1 MIKNFGLDTDKNGKE
16 ESVSLI
22 ASATRFRYKSLFLI
36 SALCFPRPF
45 RPAWLSETLFLSS
58 CEKKRDTTKNK
69 KKTKFNLKKMLMRF
83 CFARSSSAGCT
94 SSSSSSL
101 RSGLRRRLMRSS
113 TSSTFSRGG
122 GGRHLITMMNWRM
135 DDGGDVNNNEM
146 GDSQQKQQRQQQQ
159 KRTSSG
165 GAASTSRRRDYY
177 DDSDDENNSYDNRR
191 GRGGGRGG
199 RKNFNNN
206 NNGGGRGG
214 GERGRGRAQTQTST
228 RNSNNNSYYGNDEY
242 ENSSPYYYNNR
253 DRQGGGGGNYNDN
266 KPAYLQRKE
275 ERKATREQPT
285 LREMALG
292 EVIFGQNPV
301 KEALLQNKRDEF
313 YRLWI
318 QEGDGG
324 SYSSDE
330 KMIARAKELGCTIS
344 YATKHDLNMLT
355 ESRPH
360 QGVALD
366 CTPLEMENIES
377 LLEEN
382 GSGKNA
388 AETERNREHSLWL
401 ALDEIIDPQ
410 NFGAILRTAHFLN
423 IDGVV
428 VCAKNSAP
436 LSPVVSKASSGAME
450 TIKVYQTNAMH
461 KFLAKCVDDGF
472 NVIGLANQSGAENV
486 SNLSLN
492 QPTVLVVGNEGSGL
506 RTNVRRACSRIAK
519 IEGGG
524 DDENNATTNT
534 NNKTTSVESL
544 NVSVA
549 TAIALFQLTS
559 SSSSSSSSS
568 SE

>member
-1 MIKNFGLDTDKNGKE
+1 MDDDVGGDDSPSRRQQHQRT
-16 ESVSLI
+16 
-22 ASATRFRYKSLFLI
+22 
-36 SALCFPRPF
+36 
-45 RPAWLSETLFLSS
+45 SS
-58 CEKKRDTTKNK
+58 GGN
-69 KKTKFNLKKMLMRF
+69 
-83 CFARSSSAGCT
+83 A
-94 SSSSSSL
+94 SSSSSS
-101 RSGLRRRLMRSS
+101 SS
-113 TSSTFSRGG
+113 FSRGLNG
-122 GGRHLITMMNWRM
+122 GENRR
-135 DDGGDVNNNEM
+135 DDD
-146 GDSQQKQQRQQQQ
+146 DDDYDDYR
-159 KRTSSG
+159 
-165 GAASTSRRRDYY
+165 SRRRGQG
-177 DDSDDENNSYDNRR
+177 RR
-191 GRGGGRGG
+191 GGRGRKNSSNYSGGGRGG
-199 RKNFNNN
+199 R
-206 NNGGGRGG
+206 G
-214 GERGRGRAQTQTST
+214 GERGRAPQTSS
-228 RNSNNNSYYGNDEY
+228 RNNYYDNNNNNNNNNYYYDVNDEY
-242 ENSSPYYYNNR
+242 DNYNSR
-253 DRQGGGGGNYNDN
+253 DRRGGGGGDSRGYHYNN
-266 KPAYLQRKE
+266 KPVYLQRKE

-301 KEALLQNKRDEF
+301 KEAMLQNKRDEF

-366 CTPLEMENIES
+366 CTPLEMDSIES

-382 GSGKNA
+382 GSGDD
-388 AETERNREHSLWL
+388 AETRRDRQHPLWL

-450 TIKVYQTNAMH
+450 AIKVYQTNAMH

-472 NVIGLANQSGAENV
+472 NVVGLANQSGAENV
-486 SNLSLN
+486 SDLSLN

-519 IEGGG
+519 IEGGSDKNG
-524 DDENNATTNT
+524 AGA
-534 NNKTTSVESL
+534 NKTTSVESL

-549 TAIALFQLTS
+549 TAIALFQLTKTNAVKT
-559 SSSSSSSSS
+559 
-568 SE
+568 

>member
-1 MIKNFGLDTDKNGKE
+1 MLRLASSSLRGLTK
-16 ESVSLI
+16 
-22 ASATRFRYKSLFLI
+22 T
-36 SALCFPRPF
+36 
-45 RPAWLSETLFLSS
+45 TTTTT
-58 CEKKRDTTKNK
+58 TTK
-69 KKTKFNLKKMLMRF
+69 TRQMLF
-83 CFARSSSAGCT
+83 SNARGTTAKRPVSTSSRRVRMSWRMDDDVGGDDSPSRRQHHQRTSSGGNA
-94 SSSSSSL
+94 SSSSSS
-101 RSGLRRRLMRSS
+101 
-113 TSSTFSRGG
+113 FSRGLNG
-122 GGRHLITMMNWRM
+122 GENRR
-135 DDGGDVNNNEM
+135 DDD
-146 GDSQQKQQRQQQQ
+146 DYDDYR
-159 KRTSSG
+159 
-165 GAASTSRRRDYY
+165 SRRRGQG
-177 DDSDDENNSYDNRR
+177 RR
-191 GRGGGRGG
+191 GGRGRKNSSNYSGGGRGG
-199 RKNFNNN
+199 R
-206 NNGGGRGG
+206 G
-214 GERGRGRAQTQTST
+214 GERGRAPQTSS
-228 RNSNNNSYYGNDEY
+228 RNNYYDNNNNNSNNNNNNNYYYDENDEY
-242 ENSSPYYYNNR
+242 DNYNSR
-253 DRQGGGGGNYNDN
+253 DRRGGGGGGDSRGYHYNN
-266 KPAYLQRKE
+266 KPVYLQRKE

-301 KEALLQNKRDEF
+301 KEAMLQNKRDEF

-366 CTPLEMENIES
+366 CTPLEMDSIES

-382 GSGKNA
+382 GSGDD
-388 AETERNREHSLWL
+388 AETRRDRQHPLWL

-423 IDGVV
+423 INGVV

-450 TIKVYQTNAMH
+450 SIKVYQTNAMH

-472 NVIGLANQSGAENV
+472 NVVGLANQSGAENV
-486 SNLSLN
+486 SDLSLN

-519 IEGGG
+519 IEGGSDKNG
-524 DDENNATTNT
+524 AGA
-534 NNKTTSVESL
+534 NKTTSVESL

-549 TAIALFQLTS
+549 TAIALFQLTNTNAVKT
-559 SSSSSSSSS
+559 
-568 SE
+568 

>member
-1 MIKNFGLDTDKNGKE
+1 MDDDVGGDDSPSRRQHHQRT
-16 ESVSLI
+16 
-22 ASATRFRYKSLFLI
+22 
-36 SALCFPRPF
+36 
-45 RPAWLSETLFLSS
+45 SS
-58 CEKKRDTTKNK
+58 GGN
-69 KKTKFNLKKMLMRF
+69 
-83 CFARSSSAGCT
+83 A
-94 SSSSSSL
+94 SSSSSS
-101 RSGLRRRLMRSS
+101 
-113 TSSTFSRGG
+113 FSRGLNG
-122 GGRHLITMMNWRM
+122 GENRR
-135 DDGGDVNNNEM
+135 DDD
-146 GDSQQKQQRQQQQ
+146 DYDDYR
-159 KRTSSG
+159 
-165 GAASTSRRRDYY
+165 SRRRGQG
-177 DDSDDENNSYDNRR
+177 RR
-191 GRGGGRGG
+191 GGRGRKNSSNYSGGGRGG
-199 RKNFNNN
+199 R
-206 NNGGGRGG
+206 G
-214 GERGRGRAQTQTST
+214 GERGRAPQTSS
-228 RNSNNNSYYGNDEY
+228 RNNYYDNNNNNNNNNYYYDENDEY
-242 ENSSPYYYNNR
+242 DNYNSR
-253 DRQGGGGGNYNDN
+253 DRRGGGGGDSRGYHYNN
-266 KPAYLQRKE
+266 KPVYLQRKE

-301 KEALLQNKRDEF
+301 KEAMLQNKRDEF

-366 CTPLEMENIES
+366 CTPLEMDSIES

-382 GSGKNA
+382 GSGDD
-388 AETERNREHSLWL
+388 AETRRDRQHPLWL

-423 IDGVV
+423 INGVV

-450 TIKVYQTNAMH
+450 SIKVYQTNAMH

-472 NVIGLANQSGAENV
+472 NVVGLANQSGAENV
-486 SNLSLN
+486 SDLSLN

-519 IEGGG
+519 IEGGSDKNG
-524 DDENNATTNT
+524 AGA
-534 NNKTTSVESL
+534 NKTTSVESL

-549 TAIALFQLTS
+549 TAIALFQLTNTNAVKT
-559 SSSSSSSSS
+559 
-568 SE
+568 

>member
-1 MIKNFGLDTDKNGKE
+1 MRREIR
-16 ESVSLI
+16 SL
-22 ASATRFRYKSLFLI
+22 SL
-36 SALCFPRPF
+36 S
-45 RPAWLSETLFLSS
+45 LSS
-58 CEKKRDTTKNK
+58 SLSLVSARFGRDDESPGESGDQKKEKKKFTHKSQIMLRLVASSSLSACGLRTTTK
-69 KKTKFNLKKMLMRF
+69 T
-83 CFARSSSAGCT
+83 SSSTTSLTMFCLRASDNNSTTTTTGIVRNKRLMSSVRANWRMDDVVEDDST
-94 SSSSSSL
+94 QHQRQRRTSSGRTASSSSSS
-101 RSGLRRRLMRSS
+101 SAS
-113 TSSTFSRGG
+113 FSRGLNGNRREYRGGGDDDDDDDDDYRDDSRRGGQGRGRRNNNSG
-122 GGRHLITMMNWRM
+122 GGRR
-135 DDGGDVNNNEM
+135 E
-146 GDSQQKQQRQQQQ
+146 
-159 KRTSSG
+159 
-165 GAASTSRRRDYY
+165 
-177 DDSDDENNSYDNRR
+177 R
-191 GRGGGRGG
+191 GRGGGGG
-199 RKNFNNN
+199 G
-206 NNGGGRGG
+206 GGGR
-214 GERGRGRAQTQTST
+214 AQ
-228 RNSNNNSYYGNDEY
+228 RNTYYENNYNNNNNNSYYGNDEY
-242 ENSSPYYYNNR
+242 ENNSYGNSSRN
-253 DRQGGGGGNYNDN
+253 RQGGGGGGGGYYNDNN

-344 YATKHDLNMLT
+344 YASKHDLNMLT

-366 CTPLEMENIES
+366 CTPLEMDSIES

-382 GSGKNA
+382 SGGKNA
-388 AETERNREHSLWL
+388 AEIQRNRQHPLWL

-450 TIKVYQTNAMH
+450 TIKVFQTNAMH

-472 NVIGLANQSGAENV
+472 NVIGLANQSGAESV
-486 SNLSLN
+486 SDLSLN

-519 IEGGG
+519 IEGG
-524 DDENNATTNT
+524 DENNNSG
-534 NNKTTSVESL
+534 KTTSVESL

-559 SSSSSSSSS
+559 KNN
-568 SE
+568 E

>member
-1 MIKNFGLDTDKNGKE
+1 MRHVFDTR
-16 ESVSLI
+16 SLI
-22 ASATRFRYKSLFLI
+22 FLVVLFSVCSRRLSSSSLVGCVKSL
-36 SALCFPRPF
+36 S
-45 RPAWLSETLFLSS
+45 LSS
-58 CEKKRDTTKNK
+58 LRETRQKNNKKTTK
-69 KKTKFNLKKMLMRF
+69 LKKMLMRF
-83 CFARSSSAGCT
+83 CFASSSAGWCT

-101 RSGLRRRLMRSS
+101 CFKSVMMRGGLRSRFMRSS
-113 TSSTFSRGG
+113 TSSTFSSRGG
-122 GGRHLITMMNWRM
+122 GRDKSILITRMMNWRM
-135 DDGGDVNNNEM
+135 DDGGDVNNER
-146 GDSQQKQQRQQQQ
+146 GDSEQKQRRQQQQ

-165 GAASTSRRRDYY
+165 GAASTSSSRRRDYY

-206 NNGGGRGG
+206 NGGGRGEG
-214 GERGRGRAQTQTST
+214 GRGRGRVQTQTST
-228 RNSNNNSYYGNDEY
+228 RNNNNSYYGNDEY

-285 LREMALG
+285 LRELALG

-382 GSGKNA
+382 RGGKSA

-549 TAIALFQLTS
+549 TAIALFQLCTS
-559 SSSSSSSSS
+559 TTK
-568 SE
+568 

>member
-1 MIKNFGLDTDKNGKE
+1 VRHVFDTR
-16 ESVSLI
+16 SLI
-22 ASATRFRYKSLFLI
+22 FLVVLFSVCSRRLSSSSLVGCVKSL
-36 SALCFPRPF
+36 S
-45 RPAWLSETLFLSS
+45 LSS
-58 CEKKRDTTKNK
+58 LRETRQKNNKKTTK
-69 KKTKFNLKKMLMRF
+69 LKKMLMRF
-83 CFARSSSAGCT
+83 CFASSSAGWCT

-101 RSGLRRRLMRSS
+101 CFKSVMMRGGLRSRFMRSS
-113 TSSTFSRGG
+113 TSSTFSSRGG
-122 GGRHLITMMNWRM
+122 GRDKSILITRMMNWRM
-135 DDGGDVNNNEM
+135 DDGGDVNNERR
-146 GDSQQKQQRQQQQ
+146 DSEQKQRRQQQQ

-165 GAASTSRRRDYY
+165 GAASTSSSRR
-177 DDSDDENNSYDNRR
+177 SDKFVQTEDQDNTNDNRR

-206 NNGGGRGG
+206 NGGGRGEG
-214 GERGRGRAQTQTST
+214 GRGRGRGRVQTQTST
-228 RNSNNNSYYGNDEY
+228 RNNNNSYYGNDEY

-285 LREMALG
+285 LRELALG

-382 GSGKNA
+382 RGGKSA

-549 TAIALFQLTS
+549 TAIALFQLCTS
-559 SSSSSSSSS
+559 TTK
-568 SE
+568 

>member
-1 MIKNFGLDTDKNGKE
+1 MLRLASSSLRGLTK
-16 ESVSLI
+16 
-22 ASATRFRYKSLFLI
+22 T
-36 SALCFPRPF
+36 
-45 RPAWLSETLFLSS
+45 TTTT
-58 CEKKRDTTKNK
+58 TTK
-69 KKTKFNLKKMLMRF
+69 TRQMLF
-83 CFARSSSAGCT
+83 SNARGTTAKRPVSTSSRRVRMSWRMDDDVGGDDSPSRRQQHQRTSSGGNA
-94 SSSSSSL
+94 SSSSSS
-101 RSGLRRRLMRSS
+101 SS
-113 TSSTFSRGG
+113 FSRGLNG
-122 GGRHLITMMNWRM
+122 GENRR
-135 DDGGDVNNNEM
+135 DDD
-146 GDSQQKQQRQQQQ
+146 DYDDYR
-159 KRTSSG
+159 
-165 GAASTSRRRDYY
+165 SRRRGQG
-177 DDSDDENNSYDNRR
+177 RR
-191 GRGGGRGG
+191 GGRG
-199 RKNFNNN
+199 RKNSSNYS
-206 NNGGGRGG
+206 GGGRGG
-214 GERGRGRAQTQTST
+214 GGGGDSRG
-228 RNSNNNSYYGNDEY
+228 YH
-242 ENSSPYYYNNR
+242 YNN
-253 DRQGGGGGNYNDN
+253 
-266 KPAYLQRKE
+266 KPVYLQRKE

-301 KEALLQNKRDEF
+301 KEAMLQNKRDEF

-366 CTPLEMENIES
+366 CTPLEMDSIES

-382 GSGKNA
+382 GSGDD
-388 AETERNREHSLWL
+388 AETRRDRQHPLWL

-423 IDGVV
+423 INGVV

-450 TIKVYQTNAMH
+450 AIKVYQTNAMH

-472 NVIGLANQSGAENV
+472 NVVGLANQSGAENV
-486 SNLSLN
+486 SDLSLN

-519 IEGGG
+519 IEGGSDKNG
-524 DDENNATTNT
+524 AGA
-534 NNKTTSVESL
+534 NKTTSVESL

-549 TAIALFQLTS
+549 TAIALFQLTNTNAVKT
-559 SSSSSSSSS
+559 
-568 SE
+568 

>member
-1 MIKNFGLDTDKNGKE
+1 MMLRLASSSLRGLTK
-16 ESVSLI
+16 
-22 ASATRFRYKSLFLI
+22 T
-36 SALCFPRPF
+36 
-45 RPAWLSETLFLSS
+45 TTTTTT
-58 CEKKRDTTKNK
+58 TTK
-69 KKTKFNLKKMLMRF
+69 TRQMLF
-83 CFARSSSAGCT
+83 SNARGTTAKRPVSTSSRRVRMSWRMDDDVGGDDSPSRRQQHQRTSSGGNA
-94 SSSSSSL
+94 SSSSSS
-101 RSGLRRRLMRSS
+101 SS
-113 TSSTFSRGG
+113 FSRGLNG
-122 GGRHLITMMNWRM
+122 GENRR
-135 DDGGDVNNNEM
+135 DDD
-146 GDSQQKQQRQQQQ
+146 DDDYDDYR
-159 KRTSSG
+159 
-165 GAASTSRRRDYY
+165 SRRRGQG
-177 DDSDDENNSYDNRR
+177 RR
-191 GRGGGRGG
+191 GGRGRKNSSNYSGGGRGG
-199 RKNFNNN
+199 R
-206 NNGGGRGG
+206 G
-214 GERGRGRAQTQTST
+214 GERGRAPQTSS
-228 RNSNNNSYYGNDEY
+228 RNNYYDNNNNNNNNNYYYDENDEY
-242 ENSSPYYYNNR
+242 DNYNSR
-253 DRQGGGGGNYNDN
+253 DRRGGGGGGDSRGYHYNN
-266 KPAYLQRKE
+266 KPVYLQRKE

-301 KEALLQNKRDEF
+301 KEAMLQNKRDEF

-366 CTPLEMENIES
+366 CTPLEMDSIES

-382 GSGKNA
+382 GSGDD
-388 AETERNREHSLWL
+388 AETRRDRQHPLWL

-450 TIKVYQTNAMH
+450 AIKVYQTNAMH

-472 NVIGLANQSGAENV
+472 NVVGLANQSGAENV
-486 SNLSLN
+486 SDLSLN

-519 IEGGG
+519 IEGGSDKNG
-524 DDENNATTNT
+524 AGA
-534 NNKTTSVESL
+534 NKTTSVESL

-549 TAIALFQLTS
+549 TAIALFQLTKTNAVKT
-559 SSSSSSSSS
+559 
-568 SE
+568 

>member
-1 MIKNFGLDTDKNGKE
+1 MRHVFDTR
-16 ESVSLI
+16 SLI
-22 ASATRFRYKSLFLI
+22 FLVVLFSVCSRRLSSSSLVGCVKSL
-36 SALCFPRPF
+36 S
-45 RPAWLSETLFLSS
+45 LSS
-58 CEKKRDTTKNK
+58 LRETRQKNNKKTTK
-69 KKTKFNLKKMLMRF
+69 LKKMLMRF
-83 CFARSSSAGCT
+83 CFASSSAGWCT

-101 RSGLRRRLMRSS
+101 CFKSVMMRGGLRSRFMRSS
-113 TSSTFSRGG
+113 TSSTFSSRGG
-122 GGRHLITMMNWRM
+122 GRDKSILITRMMNWRM
-135 DDGGDVNNNEM
+135 DDGGDVNNER
-146 GDSQQKQQRQQQQ
+146 GDSEQKQRRQQQQ

-165 GAASTSRRRDYY
+165 GAASTSSSRRRDYY

-199 RKNFNNN
+199 RENFNN
-206 NNGGGRGG
+206 NNGGGRGEG
-214 GERGRGRAQTQTST
+214 GRGRVQTQTST
-228 RNSNNNSYYGNDEY
+228 RNNNNSYYGNDEY

-285 LREMALG
+285 LRELALG

-382 GSGKNA
+382 RGGKSA

-549 TAIALFQLTS
+549 TAIALFQLCTS
-559 SSSSSSSSS
+559 TTK
-568 SE
+568 

>member
-1 MIKNFGLDTDKNGKE
+1 MFCLRASDNNSTTTTTGIVRNKRLMS
-16 ESVSLI
+16 SVRANWRMDDVVEDDS
-22 ASATRFRYKSLFLI
+22 TQHQRQQQRQ
-36 SALCFPRPF
+36 R
-45 RPAWLSETLFLSS
+45 RTSS
-58 CEKKRDTTKNK
+58 GRT
-69 KKTKFNLKKMLMRF
+69 
-83 CFARSSSAGCT
+83 A
-94 SSSSSSL
+94 SSSSSSA
-101 RSGLRRRLMRSS
+101 S
-113 TSSTFSRGG
+113 FSRGLNGNRREYRGGGDDDDDDDDDYRDDSRRGGQGRGRRNNNSG
-122 GGRHLITMMNWRM
+122 GGRR
-135 DDGGDVNNNEM
+135 E
-146 GDSQQKQQRQQQQ
+146 
-159 KRTSSG
+159 
-165 GAASTSRRRDYY
+165 
-177 DDSDDENNSYDNRR
+177 R
-191 GRGGGRGG
+191 GRGGGGG
-199 RKNFNNN
+199 
-206 NNGGGRGG
+206 GGGR
-214 GERGRGRAQTQTST
+214 AQ
-228 RNSNNNSYYGNDEY
+228 RNTYYENNYNNNNNNSYYGNDEY
-242 ENSSPYYYNNR
+242 ENNSYGNSSRN
-253 DRQGGGGGNYNDN
+253 RQGGGGGGGYYNDNN

-344 YATKHDLNMLT
+344 YASKHDLNMLT

-366 CTPLEMENIES
+366 CTPLEMDSIES

-382 GSGKNA
+382 SGGKNA
-388 AETERNREHSLWL
+388 AEIQRNRQHPLWL

-450 TIKVYQTNAMH
+450 TIKVFQTNAMH

-472 NVIGLANQSGAENV
+472 NVIGLANQSGAESV
-486 SNLSLN
+486 SDLSLN

-519 IEGGG
+519 IEGG
-524 DDENNATTNT
+524 DENNNSG
-534 NNKTTSVESL
+534 KTTSVESL

-559 SSSSSSSSS
+559 KNN
-568 SE
+568 E

>member
-1 MIKNFGLDTDKNGKE
+1 
-16 ESVSLI
+16 
-22 ASATRFRYKSLFLI
+22 
-36 SALCFPRPF
+36 
-45 RPAWLSETLFLSS
+45 
-58 CEKKRDTTKNK
+58 
-69 KKTKFNLKKMLMRF
+69 
-83 CFARSSSAGCT
+83 
-94 SSSSSSL
+94 
-101 RSGLRRRLMRSS
+101 MRSS

-146 GDSQQKQQRQQQQ
+146 GDSQQKQRQQQQQ

-206 NNGGGRGG
+206 NNGGGGRGG

-228 RNSNNNSYYGNDEY
+228 RNNNNNSYYGNDEY

-568 SE
+568 E

>member
-1 MIKNFGLDTDKNGKE
+1 VRDAKRDSLSLLSLSLVSARFGRDD
-16 ESVSLI
+16 ESPGVCGDQ
-22 ASATRFRYKSLFLI
+22 KK
-36 SALCFPRPF
+36 
-45 RPAWLSETLFLSS
+45 
-58 CEKKRDTTKNK
+58 EKKKFTHKSQIMLRLVASSSLSACGLRTTTK
-69 KKTKFNLKKMLMRF
+69 T
-83 CFARSSSAGCT
+83 SSSTTSLTMFCLRASDNNSTTTTTGIVRNKRLMSSVRANWRMDDVVEDDST
-94 SSSSSSL
+94 QHQRQRRTSSGRTASSSSSS
-101 RSGLRRRLMRSS
+101 SAS
-113 TSSTFSRGG
+113 FSRGLNGNRREYRGGGDDDDDDDDDYRDDSRRGGQGRGRRNNNSG
-122 GGRHLITMMNWRM
+122 GGRR
-135 DDGGDVNNNEM
+135 E
-146 GDSQQKQQRQQQQ
+146 
-159 KRTSSG
+159 
-165 GAASTSRRRDYY
+165 
-177 DDSDDENNSYDNRR
+177 R
-191 GRGGGRGG
+191 GRGGG
-199 RKNFNNN
+199 
-206 NNGGGRGG
+206 GGGR
-214 GERGRGRAQTQTST
+214 AQ
-228 RNSNNNSYYGNDEY
+228 RNTYYENNYNNNNNNSYYGNDEY
-242 ENSSPYYYNNR
+242 ENNSYGNSSRN
-253 DRQGGGGGNYNDN
+253 RQGGGGGGGGYYNDNN

-344 YATKHDLNMLT
+344 YASKHDLNMLT

-366 CTPLEMENIES
+366 CTPLEMDSIES

-382 GSGKNA
+382 SGGKNA
-388 AETERNREHSLWL
+388 AEIQRNRQHPLWL

-450 TIKVYQTNAMH
+450 TIKVFQTNAMH

-472 NVIGLANQSGAENV
+472 NVIGLANQSGAESV
-486 SNLSLN
+486 SDLSLN

-519 IEGGG
+519 IEGG
-524 DDENNATTNT
+524 DENNNSG
-534 NNKTTSVESL
+534 KTTSVESL

-559 SSSSSSSSS
+559 KNN
-568 SE
+568 E

>member
-1 MIKNFGLDTDKNGKE
+1 MRDAKRD
-16 ESVSLI
+16 
-22 ASATRFRYKSLFLI
+22 SLFALSLSLSLSL
-36 SALCFPRPF
+36 SARFGRDDESPRVWGP
-45 RPAWLSETLFLSS
+45 
-58 CEKKRDTTKNK
+58 KKRKKKVHTPSQIMLRLVASSSLSACGLRTTTK
-69 KKTKFNLKKMLMRF
+69 T
-83 CFARSSSAGCT
+83 SSSTTSLTMFCLRASDNNSTTTTSSIVRNKRLMSSVRANWRMDDVVEDDSTQHQRQQRQRRTSSGRT
-94 SSSSSSL
+94 ASSSSSS
-101 RSGLRRRLMRSS
+101 SAS
-113 TSSTFSRGG
+113 FSRGLNGNRREYRGGGSDDDDDDDDYRDDSRRGGQGRGRRNNNSG
-122 GGRHLITMMNWRM
+122 GGRR
-135 DDGGDVNNNEM
+135 E
-146 GDSQQKQQRQQQQ
+146 
-159 KRTSSG
+159 
-165 GAASTSRRRDYY
+165 
-177 DDSDDENNSYDNRR
+177 R
-191 GRGGGRGG
+191 GRGGGGG
-199 RKNFNNN
+199 G
-206 NNGGGRGG
+206 GGGR
-214 GERGRGRAQTQTST
+214 AQ
-228 RNSNNNSYYGNDEY
+228 RNTYYENNYNNNNNNSYYGNDEY
-242 ENSSPYYYNNR
+242 ENNSYGNSSRN
-253 DRQGGGGGNYNDN
+253 RQGGGGGGGGYYNDNN

-344 YATKHDLNMLT
+344 YASKHDLNMLT

-366 CTPLEMENIES
+366 CTPLEMDSIES

-382 GSGKNA
+382 SGGKNA
-388 AETERNREHSLWL
+388 AEIQRNRQHPLWL

-472 NVIGLANQSGAENV
+472 NVIGLANQSGADSV
-486 SNLSLN
+486 SDLSLN

-519 IEGGG
+519 IEGG
-524 DDENNATTNT
+524 DENNNSG
-534 NNKTTSVESL
+534 KTTSVESL

-559 SSSSSSSSS
+559 KNN
-568 SE
+568 E

>member
-1 MIKNFGLDTDKNGKE
+1 MK
-16 ESVSLI
+16 
-22 ASATRFRYKSLFLI
+22 
-36 SALCFPRPF
+36 
-45 RPAWLSETLFLSS
+45 
-58 CEKKRDTTKNK
+58 
-69 KKTKFNLKKMLMRF
+69 
-83 CFARSSSAGCT
+83 
-94 SSSSSSL
+94 
-101 RSGLRRRLMRSS
+101 SS
-113 TSSTFSRGG
+113 TSTTFSSRGG
-122 GGRHLITMMNWRM
+122 GRHKSSILITRMMNWRM
-135 DDGGDVNNNEM
+135 DDGGDVNKNEM
-146 GDSQQKQQRQQQQ
+146 GDSQQKQRQQQ
-159 KRTSSG
+159 RTSSG

-177 DDSDDENNSYDNRR
+177 DDSDDENNSHDNRR

-199 RKNFNNN
+199 RKNFNNNN

-228 RNSNNNSYYGNDEY
+228 RNNNNNSYYGNDEY

-559 SSSSSSSSS
+559 SSSSSSS
-568 SE
+568 E

>member
-1 MIKNFGLDTDKNGKE
+1 MGTKKKKKKSSHTIKVHHKSQIMLRLVASSSLSACGLRT
-16 ESVSLI
+16 
-22 ASATRFRYKSLFLI
+22 
-36 SALCFPRPF
+36 
-45 RPAWLSETLFLSS
+45 
-58 CEKKRDTTKNK
+58 TTK
-69 KKTKFNLKKMLMRF
+69 T
-83 CFARSSSAGCT
+83 SSSTTSLTMFCLRASDNNSTTTTSSIVRNKRLMSSVRANWRMDDVVEDDSTQHQRQQRQRRTSSGRT
-94 SSSSSSL
+94 ASSSSSS
-101 RSGLRRRLMRSS
+101 SAS
-113 TSSTFSRGG
+113 FSRGLNGNRREYRGGGSDDDDDDDDYRDDSRRGGQGRGRRNNNSG
-122 GGRHLITMMNWRM
+122 GGRR
-135 DDGGDVNNNEM
+135 E
-146 GDSQQKQQRQQQQ
+146 
-159 KRTSSG
+159 
-165 GAASTSRRRDYY
+165 
-177 DDSDDENNSYDNRR
+177 R
-191 GRGGGRGG
+191 GRGGGG
-199 RKNFNNN
+199 
-206 NNGGGRGG
+206 GGGR
-214 GERGRGRAQTQTST
+214 AQ
-228 RNSNNNSYYGNDEY
+228 RNTYYENNYNNNNNNSYYGNDEY
-242 ENSSPYYYNNR
+242 ENNSYGNSSRN
-253 DRQGGGGGNYNDN
+253 RQGGGGGGGGYYNDNN

-344 YATKHDLNMLT
+344 YASKHDLNMLT

-366 CTPLEMENIES
+366 CTPLEMDSIES

-382 GSGKNA
+382 SGGKNA
-388 AETERNREHSLWL
+388 AEIQRNRQHPLWL

-472 NVIGLANQSGAENV
+472 NVIGLANQSGADSV
-486 SNLSLN
+486 SDLSLN

-519 IEGGG
+519 IEGG
-524 DDENNATTNT
+524 DENNNSG
-534 NNKTTSVESL
+534 KTTSVESL

-559 SSSSSSSSS
+559 KNN
-568 SE
+568 E

>member
-1 MIKNFGLDTDKNGKE
+1 MDDDVGGDDSPSRRQQHQRT
-16 ESVSLI
+16 
-22 ASATRFRYKSLFLI
+22 
-36 SALCFPRPF
+36 
-45 RPAWLSETLFLSS
+45 SS
-58 CEKKRDTTKNK
+58 GGN
-69 KKTKFNLKKMLMRF
+69 
-83 CFARSSSAGCT
+83 A
-94 SSSSSSL
+94 SSSSSS
-101 RSGLRRRLMRSS
+101 SS
-113 TSSTFSRGG
+113 FSRGLNG
-122 GGRHLITMMNWRM
+122 GENRR
-135 DDGGDVNNNEM
+135 DDD
-146 GDSQQKQQRQQQQ
+146 DDDYDDYR
-159 KRTSSG
+159 
-165 GAASTSRRRDYY
+165 SRRRGQG
-177 DDSDDENNSYDNRR
+177 RR
-191 GRGGGRGG
+191 GGRGRKNSSNYSGGGRGG
-199 RKNFNNN
+199 R
-206 NNGGGRGG
+206 G
-214 GERGRGRAQTQTST
+214 GERGRAPQTSS
-228 RNSNNNSYYGNDEY
+228 RNNYYDNNNNNNNNNYYYDVNDEY
-242 ENSSPYYYNNR
+242 DNYNSR
-253 DRQGGGGGNYNDN
+253 DRRGGGGGDRRGYHYNN
-266 KPAYLQRKE
+266 KPVYLQRKE

-301 KEALLQNKRDEF
+301 KEAMLQNKRDEF

-366 CTPLEMENIES
+366 CTPLEMDSIES

-382 GSGKNA
+382 GSGDD
-388 AETERNREHSLWL
+388 AETRRDRQHPLWL

-450 TIKVYQTNAMH
+450 AIKVYQTNAMH

-472 NVIGLANQSGAENV
+472 NVVGLANQSGAENV
-486 SNLSLN
+486 SDLSLN

-519 IEGGG
+519 IEGGSDKNG
-524 DDENNATTNT
+524 AGA
-534 NNKTTSVESL
+534 NKTTSVESL

-549 TAIALFQLTS
+549 TAIALFQLTKTNAVKT
-559 SSSSSSSSS
+559 
-568 SE
+568 

>member
-1 MIKNFGLDTDKNGKE
+1 MRHVFDTR
-16 ESVSLI
+16 SLI
-22 ASATRFRYKSLFLI
+22 FLVVLFSVCSRRLSSSSLVGCVKSL
-36 SALCFPRPF
+36 S
-45 RPAWLSETLFLSS
+45 LSS
-58 CEKKRDTTKNK
+58 LRETRQKNNKKTTK
-69 KKTKFNLKKMLMRF
+69 LKKMLMRF
-83 CFARSSSAGCT
+83 CFASSSAGWCT

-101 RSGLRRRLMRSS
+101 CFKSVMMRGGLRSRFMRSS
-113 TSSTFSRGG
+113 TSSTFSSRGG
-122 GGRHLITMMNWRM
+122 GRDKSILITRMMNWRM
-135 DDGGDVNNNEM
+135 DDGGDVNNER
-146 GDSQQKQQRQQQQ
+146 GDSEQKQRRQQQQ

-165 GAASTSRRRDYY
+165 GAASTSSSRRRDYY

-199 RKNFNNN
+199 RENFNN
-206 NNGGGRGG
+206 NNGGGRGEG
-214 GERGRGRAQTQTST
+214 GRGRGRVQTQTST
-228 RNSNNNSYYGNDEY
+228 RNNNNSYYGNDEY

-285 LREMALG
+285 LRELALG

-382 GSGKNA
+382 RGGKSA

-549 TAIALFQLTS
+549 TAIALFQLCTS
-559 SSSSSSSSS
+559 TTK
-568 SE
+568 

>member
-1 MIKNFGLDTDKNGKE
+1 MRHVFDTR
-16 ESVSLI
+16 SLI
-22 ASATRFRYKSLFLI
+22 FLVVLFSVCSRRLSSSSLVGCVKSL
-36 SALCFPRPF
+36 S
-45 RPAWLSETLFLSS
+45 LSS
-58 CEKKRDTTKNK
+58 LRETRQKNNKKTTK
-69 KKTKFNLKKMLMRF
+69 LKKMLIRF
-83 CFARSSSAGCT
+83 CFASSSAGWCT
-94 SSSSSSL
+94 SSSSLCFKSVMMRGGL
-101 RSGLRRRLMRSS
+101 RSRFMRSS
-113 TSSTFSRGG
+113 TSSTFSSRGG
-122 GGRHLITMMNWRM
+122 GRDKSILITRMMNWRM
-135 DDGGDVNNNEM
+135 DDGGDVNNER
-146 GDSQQKQQRQQQQ
+146 GDSEQKQRRQQQQ

-165 GAASTSRRRDYY
+165 GAASTSSSRRRDYY

-199 RKNFNNN
+199 RENFNN
-206 NNGGGRGG
+206 NNGGGRGEG
-214 GERGRGRAQTQTST
+214 GRGRGRVQTQTST
-228 RNSNNNSYYGNDEY
+228 RNNNNSYYGNDEY

-285 LREMALG
+285 LRELALG

-382 GSGKNA
+382 RGGKSA

-549 TAIALFQLTS
+549 TAIALFQLCTS
-559 SSSSSSSSS
+559 TTK
-568 SE
+568 

>member
-1 MIKNFGLDTDKNGKE
+1 
-16 ESVSLI
+16 
-22 ASATRFRYKSLFLI
+22 
-36 SALCFPRPF
+36 
-45 RPAWLSETLFLSS
+45 
-58 CEKKRDTTKNK
+58 
-69 KKTKFNLKKMLMRF
+69 
-83 CFARSSSAGCT
+83 
-94 SSSSSSL
+94 
-101 RSGLRRRLMRSS
+101 
-113 TSSTFSRGG
+113 
-122 GGRHLITMMNWRM
+122 
-135 DDGGDVNNNEM
+135 
-146 GDSQQKQQRQQQQ
+146 
-159 KRTSSG
+159 
-165 GAASTSRRRDYY
+165 
-177 DDSDDENNSYDNRR
+177 
-191 GRGGGRGG
+191 
-199 RKNFNNN
+199 
-206 NNGGGRGG
+206 
-214 GERGRGRAQTQTST
+214 
-228 RNSNNNSYYGNDEY
+228 
-242 ENSSPYYYNNR
+242 
-253 DRQGGGGGNYNDN
+253 
-266 KPAYLQRKE
+266 
-275 ERKATREQPT
+275 
-285 LREMALG
+285 MALG

-436 LSPVVSKASSGAME
+436 LSSVVSKASSGAME

-568 SE
+568 E

>member
-1 MIKNFGLDTDKNGKE
+1 MLRLASSSLRGLTK
-16 ESVSLI
+16 
-22 ASATRFRYKSLFLI
+22 T
-36 SALCFPRPF
+36 
-45 RPAWLSETLFLSS
+45 TTTTTTT
-58 CEKKRDTTKNK
+58 TTK
-69 KKTKFNLKKMLMRF
+69 TRQMLFSNTRGTT
-83 CFARSSSAGCT
+83 AKRPVSTSSRRVRMSWRMDDDVGGDDSPSRRQQHQRTSSGGNA
-94 SSSSSSL
+94 SSSSSS
-101 RSGLRRRLMRSS
+101 SS
-113 TSSTFSRGG
+113 FSRGLNG
-122 GGRHLITMMNWRM
+122 GENRR
-135 DDGGDVNNNEM
+135 DDD
-146 GDSQQKQQRQQQQ
+146 DDDYDDYR
-159 KRTSSG
+159 
-165 GAASTSRRRDYY
+165 SRRRGQG
-177 DDSDDENNSYDNRR
+177 RR
-191 GRGGGRGG
+191 GGRGRKNSSNYSGGGRGG
-199 RKNFNNN
+199 R
-206 NNGGGRGG
+206 G
-214 GERGRGRAQTQTST
+214 GERGRAPQTSS
-228 RNSNNNSYYGNDEY
+228 RNNYYDNNNNNNNNNYYYDVNDEY
-242 ENSSPYYYNNR
+242 DNYNSR
-253 DRQGGGGGNYNDN
+253 DRRGGGGGGDSRGYHYNN
-266 KPAYLQRKE
+266 KPVYLQRKE

-301 KEALLQNKRDEF
+301 KEAMLQNKRDEF

-366 CTPLEMENIES
+366 CTPLEMDSIES

-382 GSGKNA
+382 GSGDD
-388 AETERNREHSLWL
+388 AETRRDRQNPLWL

-450 TIKVYQTNAMH
+450 AIKVYQTNAMH

-472 NVIGLANQSGAENV
+472 NVVGLANQSGAENV
-486 SNLSLN
+486 SDLSLN

-519 IEGGG
+519 IEGGSDKNG
-524 DDENNATTNT
+524 AGA
-534 NNKTTSVESL
+534 NKTTSVESL

-549 TAIALFQLTS
+549 TAIALFQLTKTNAVKT
-559 SSSSSSSSS
+559 
-568 SE
+568 

>member
-1 MIKNFGLDTDKNGKE
+1 MLRLASSSLRGLTK
-16 ESVSLI
+16 
-22 ASATRFRYKSLFLI
+22 T
-36 SALCFPRPF
+36 
-45 RPAWLSETLFLSS
+45 TTTT
-58 CEKKRDTTKNK
+58 TTK
-69 KKTKFNLKKMLMRF
+69 TRQMLF
-83 CFARSSSAGCT
+83 SNARGTTAKRPVSTSSRRVRMSWRMDDDVGGDDSPSRRQHHQRTSSGGNA
-94 SSSSSSL
+94 SSSSSS
-101 RSGLRRRLMRSS
+101 
-113 TSSTFSRGG
+113 FSRGLNG
-122 GGRHLITMMNWRM
+122 GENRR
-135 DDGGDVNNNEM
+135 DDD
-146 GDSQQKQQRQQQQ
+146 DYDDYR
-159 KRTSSG
+159 
-165 GAASTSRRRDYY
+165 SRRRGQG
-177 DDSDDENNSYDNRR
+177 RR
-191 GRGGGRGG
+191 GGRGRKNSSNYSGGGRGG
-199 RKNFNNN
+199 R
-206 NNGGGRGG
+206 G
-214 GERGRGRAQTQTST
+214 GERGRAPQTSS
-228 RNSNNNSYYGNDEY
+228 RNNYYDNNNNNSNNNNNNNYYYDENDEY
-242 ENSSPYYYNNR
+242 DNYNSR
-253 DRQGGGGGNYNDN
+253 DRRGGGGGGDSRGYHYNN
-266 KPAYLQRKE
+266 KPVYLQRKE

-301 KEALLQNKRDEF
+301 KEAMLQNKRDEF

-366 CTPLEMENIES
+366 CAPLEMDSIES

-382 GSGKNA
+382 GSGDD
-388 AETERNREHSLWL
+388 AETRRDRQHPLWL

-423 IDGVV
+423 INGVV

-450 TIKVYQTNAMH
+450 SIKVYQTNAMH

-472 NVIGLANQSGAENV
+472 NVVGLANQSGAENV
-486 SNLSLN
+486 SDLSLN

-519 IEGGG
+519 IEGGSDKNG
-524 DDENNATTNT
+524 AGA
-534 NNKTTSVESL
+534 NKTTSVESL

-549 TAIALFQLTS
+549 TAIALFQLTNTNAVKT
-559 SSSSSSSSS
+559 
-568 SE
+568 

>member
-1 MIKNFGLDTDKNGKE
+1 MDDDVGGDDSPSRRQQHQRT
-16 ESVSLI
+16 
-22 ASATRFRYKSLFLI
+22 
-36 SALCFPRPF
+36 
-45 RPAWLSETLFLSS
+45 SS
-58 CEKKRDTTKNK
+58 GGN
-69 KKTKFNLKKMLMRF
+69 
-83 CFARSSSAGCT
+83 A
-94 SSSSSSL
+94 SSSSSS
-101 RSGLRRRLMRSS
+101 SS
-113 TSSTFSRGG
+113 FSRGLNG
-122 GGRHLITMMNWRM
+122 GENRR
-135 DDGGDVNNNEM
+135 DDD
-146 GDSQQKQQRQQQQ
+146 DDDYDDYR
-159 KRTSSG
+159 
-165 GAASTSRRRDYY
+165 SRRRGQG
-177 DDSDDENNSYDNRR
+177 RR
-191 GRGGGRGG
+191 GGRGRKNSSNYSGGGRGG
-199 RKNFNNN
+199 R
-206 NNGGGRGG
+206 G
-214 GERGRGRAQTQTST
+214 GERGRAPQTSS
-228 RNSNNNSYYGNDEY
+228 RNNYYDNNNNNNNSNNNNNNNYYYDENDEY
-242 ENSSPYYYNNR
+242 DNYNSR
-253 DRQGGGGGNYNDN
+253 DRRGGGGGDSRAYHYNN
-266 KPAYLQRKE
+266 KPVYLQRKE

-301 KEALLQNKRDEF
+301 KEAMLQNKRDEF

-366 CTPLEMENIES
+366 CTPLEMDSIES

-382 GSGKNA
+382 GSGDD
-388 AETERNREHSLWL
+388 AETRRDRQHPLWL

-450 TIKVYQTNAMH
+450 AIKVYQTNAMH

-472 NVIGLANQSGAENV
+472 NVVGLANQSGAENV
-486 SNLSLN
+486 SDLSLN

-519 IEGGG
+519 IEGGSDKNG
-524 DDENNATTNT
+524 AGA
-534 NNKTTSVESL
+534 NKTTSVESL

-549 TAIALFQLTS
+549 TAIALFQLTKTNAVKT
-559 SSSSSSSSS
+559 
-568 SE
+568 

>member
-1 MIKNFGLDTDKNGKE
+1 MLRLASSSLRGLTK
-16 ESVSLI
+16 
-22 ASATRFRYKSLFLI
+22 T
-36 SALCFPRPF
+36 
-45 RPAWLSETLFLSS
+45 TTTTTT
-58 CEKKRDTTKNK
+58 TTK
-69 KKTKFNLKKMLMRF
+69 TRQMLF
-83 CFARSSSAGCT
+83 SNARGTTAKRPVSTSSRRVRMSWRMDDDVGGDDSPSRRQQHQRTSSGGNA
-94 SSSSSSL
+94 SSSSSS
-101 RSGLRRRLMRSS
+101 SS
-113 TSSTFSRGG
+113 FSRGLNG
-122 GGRHLITMMNWRM
+122 GENRR
-135 DDGGDVNNNEM
+135 DDD
-146 GDSQQKQQRQQQQ
+146 DDDYDDYR
-159 KRTSSG
+159 
-165 GAASTSRRRDYY
+165 SRRRGQG
-177 DDSDDENNSYDNRR
+177 RR
-191 GRGGGRGG
+191 GGRGRKNSSNYSGGGRGG
-199 RKNFNNN
+199 R
-206 NNGGGRGG
+206 G
-214 GERGRGRAQTQTST
+214 GERGRAPQTSS
-228 RNSNNNSYYGNDEY
+228 RNNYYDNNNNNNNNNYYYDENDEY
-242 ENSSPYYYNNR
+242 DNYNSR
-253 DRQGGGGGNYNDN
+253 DRRGGGGGGDSRAYHYNN
-266 KPAYLQRKE
+266 KPVYLQRKE
-275 ERKATREQPT
+275 ERKASREQPT

-301 KEALLQNKRDEF
+301 KEAMLQNKRDEF

-366 CTPLEMENIES
+366 CTPLEMDSIES

-382 GSGKNA
+382 GSGDD
-388 AETERNREHSLWL
+388 AETRRDRQHPLWL

-450 TIKVYQTNAMH
+450 AIKVYQTNAMH

-472 NVIGLANQSGAENV
+472 NVVGLANQSGAENV
-486 SNLSLN
+486 SDLSLN

-519 IEGGG
+519 IEGGSDKNG
-524 DDENNATTNT
+524 AGA
-534 NNKTTSVESL
+534 NKTTSVESL

-549 TAIALFQLTS
+549 TAIALFQLTKTNAVKT
-559 SSSSSSSSS
+559 
-568 SE
+568 

>member
-1 MIKNFGLDTDKNGKE
+1 VRDAKRD
-16 ESVSLI
+16 
-22 ASATRFRYKSLFLI
+22 SLFALSLSLSLSLCTFWTRRRAPTRVGTKKKKKKSSHTI
-36 SALCFPRPF
+36 KVHHKSQIMLRLVASSSLSACGLR
-45 RPAWLSETLFLSS
+45 T
-58 CEKKRDTTKNK
+58 TTK
-69 KKTKFNLKKMLMRF
+69 T
-83 CFARSSSAGCT
+83 SSSTTSLTMFCLRASDNNSTTTTSSIVRNKRLMSSVRANWRMDDVVEDDSTQHQRQQRQRRTSSGRT
-94 SSSSSSL
+94 ASSSSSS
-101 RSGLRRRLMRSS
+101 SAS
-113 TSSTFSRGG
+113 FSRGLNGNRREYRGGGSDDDDDDDDYRDDSRRGGQGRGRRNNNSG
-122 GGRHLITMMNWRM
+122 GGRR
-135 DDGGDVNNNEM
+135 E
-146 GDSQQKQQRQQQQ
+146 
-159 KRTSSG
+159 
-165 GAASTSRRRDYY
+165 
-177 DDSDDENNSYDNRR
+177 R
-191 GRGGGRGG
+191 GRGGGGG
-199 RKNFNNN
+199 G
-206 NNGGGRGG
+206 GGGR
-214 GERGRGRAQTQTST
+214 AQ
-228 RNSNNNSYYGNDEY
+228 RNTYYENNYNNNNNNSYYGNDEY
-242 ENSSPYYYNNR
+242 ENNSYGNSSRN
-253 DRQGGGGGNYNDN
+253 RQGGGGGGGGYYNDNN

-344 YATKHDLNMLT
+344 YASKHDLNMLT

-366 CTPLEMENIES
+366 CTPLEMDSIES

-382 GSGKNA
+382 SGGKNA
-388 AETERNREHSLWL
+388 AEIQRNRQHPLWL

-472 NVIGLANQSGAENV
+472 NVIGLANQSGADSV
-486 SNLSLN
+486 SDLSLN

-519 IEGGG
+519 IEGG
-524 DDENNATTNT
+524 DENNNSG
-534 NNKTTSVESL
+534 KTTSVESL

-559 SSSSSSSSS
+559 KNN
-568 SE
+568 E

>member
-1 MIKNFGLDTDKNGKE
+1 M
-16 ESVSLI
+16 
-22 ASATRFRYKSLFLI
+22 KS
-36 SALCFPRPF
+36 SPT
-45 RPAWLSETLFLSS
+45 S
-58 CEKKRDTTKNK
+58 TT
-69 KKTKFNLKKMLMRF
+69 F
-83 CFARSSSAGCT
+83 S
-94 SSSSSSL
+94 
-101 RSGLRRRLMRSS
+101 
-113 TSSTFSRGG
+113 SRGG
-122 GGRHLITMMNWRM
+122 GRHKSSILITRMMNWRM

-146 GDSQQKQQRQQQQ
+146 GDSQQKQRQQQ
-159 KRTSSG
+159 RTSSG

-206 NNGGGRGG
+206 NGGGRGG

-228 RNSNNNSYYGNDEY
+228 RNTNNNSYYGNDEY

-366 CTPLEMENIES
+366 CTPLEMDSIES

-382 GSGKNA
+382 GSGDD
-388 AETERNREHSLWL
+388 AETRRDRQHPLWL

-423 IDGVV
+423 INGVV

-450 TIKVYQTNAMH
+450 SIKVYQTNAMH

-472 NVIGLANQSGAENV
+472 NVVGLANQSGAENV
-486 SNLSLN
+486 SDLSLN

-519 IEGGG
+519 IEGGSDKNG
-524 DDENNATTNT
+524 AGA
-534 NNKTTSVESL
+534 NKTTSVESL

-549 TAIALFQLTS
+549 TAIALFQLTNTNAVKT
-559 SSSSSSSSS
+559 
-568 SE
+568 

>member
-1 MIKNFGLDTDKNGKE
+1 MGTKKKKKKSSHTIKVHHKSQIMLRLVASSSLSACGLRT
-16 ESVSLI
+16 
-22 ASATRFRYKSLFLI
+22 
-36 SALCFPRPF
+36 
-45 RPAWLSETLFLSS
+45 
-58 CEKKRDTTKNK
+58 TTK
-69 KKTKFNLKKMLMRF
+69 T
-83 CFARSSSAGCT
+83 SSSTTSLTMFCLRASDNNSTTTTSSIVRNKRLMSSVRANWRMDDVVEDDSTQHQRQQRQRRTSSGRT
-94 SSSSSSL
+94 ASSSSSS
-101 RSGLRRRLMRSS
+101 SAS
-113 TSSTFSRGG
+113 FSRGLNGNRREYRGGGSDDDDDDDDYRDDSRRGGQGRGRRNNNSG
-122 GGRHLITMMNWRM
+122 GGRR
-135 DDGGDVNNNEM
+135 E
-146 GDSQQKQQRQQQQ
+146 
-159 KRTSSG
+159 
-165 GAASTSRRRDYY
+165 
-177 DDSDDENNSYDNRR
+177 R
-191 GRGGGRGG
+191 GRGGGGG
-199 RKNFNNN
+199 G
-206 NNGGGRGG
+206 GGGR
-214 GERGRGRAQTQTST
+214 AQ
-228 RNSNNNSYYGNDEY
+228 RNTYYENNYNNNNNNSYYGNDEY
-242 ENSSPYYYNNR
+242 ENNSYGNSSRN
-253 DRQGGGGGNYNDN
+253 RQGGGGGGGGGYYNDNN

-344 YATKHDLNMLT
+344 YASKHDLNMLT

-366 CTPLEMENIES
+366 CTPLEMDSIES

-382 GSGKNA
+382 SGGKNA
-388 AETERNREHSLWL
+388 AEIQRNRQHPLWL

-472 NVIGLANQSGAENV
+472 NVIGLANQSGADSV
-486 SNLSLN
+486 SDLSLN

-519 IEGGG
+519 IEGG
-524 DDENNATTNT
+524 DENNNSG
-534 NNKTTSVESL
+534 KTTSVESL

-559 SSSSSSSSS
+559 KNN
-568 SE
+568 E

>member
-1 MIKNFGLDTDKNGKE
+1 MLRLASSSLRGLTK
-16 ESVSLI
+16 
-22 ASATRFRYKSLFLI
+22 T
-36 SALCFPRPF
+36 
-45 RPAWLSETLFLSS
+45 TTTT
-58 CEKKRDTTKNK
+58 TTK
-69 KKTKFNLKKMLMRF
+69 TRQMLF
-83 CFARSSSAGCT
+83 SNARGTTAKRPVSTSSRRVRMSWRMDDDVGGDDSPSRRQHHQRTSSGGNA
-94 SSSSSSL
+94 SSSSSS
-101 RSGLRRRLMRSS
+101 
-113 TSSTFSRGG
+113 FSRGLNG
-122 GGRHLITMMNWRM
+122 GENRR
-135 DDGGDVNNNEM
+135 DDD
-146 GDSQQKQQRQQQQ
+146 DYDDYR
-159 KRTSSG
+159 
-165 GAASTSRRRDYY
+165 SRRRGQG
-177 DDSDDENNSYDNRR
+177 RR
-191 GRGGGRGG
+191 GGRGRKNSSNYSGGGRGG
-199 RKNFNNN
+199 R
-206 NNGGGRGG
+206 G
-214 GERGRGRAQTQTST
+214 GERGRAPQTSS
-228 RNSNNNSYYGNDEY
+228 RNNYYDNNNNNSNNNNNNNYYYDENDEY
-242 ENSSPYYYNNR
+242 DNYNSR
-253 DRQGGGGGNYNDN
+253 DRRGGGGGGDSRGYHYNN
-266 KPAYLQRKE
+266 KPVYLQRKE

-301 KEALLQNKRDEF
+301 KEAMLQNKRDEF

-366 CTPLEMENIES
+366 CTPLEMDSIES

-382 GSGKNA
+382 GSGDD
-388 AETERNREHSLWL
+388 AETRRDRQHPLWL

-423 IDGVV
+423 INGVV

-450 TIKVYQTNAMH
+450 SIKVYQTNAMH

-472 NVIGLANQSGAENV
+472 NVVGLANQSGAENV
-486 SNLSLN
+486 SDLSLN

-519 IEGGG
+519 IEGGSDKNG
-524 DDENNATTNT
+524 AGA
-534 NNKTTSVESL
+534 NKTTSVESL

-549 TAIALFQLTS
+549 TAIALFQLTNTNAVKT
-559 SSSSSSSSS
+559 
-568 SE
+568 

>member
-1 MIKNFGLDTDKNGKE
+1 MMLRLASSSLRGLTK
-16 ESVSLI
+16 
-22 ASATRFRYKSLFLI
+22 T
-36 SALCFPRPF
+36 
-45 RPAWLSETLFLSS
+45 TTTTTT
-58 CEKKRDTTKNK
+58 TTK
-69 KKTKFNLKKMLMRF
+69 TRQMLF
-83 CFARSSSAGCT
+83 SNARGTTAKRPVSTSSRRVRMSWRMDDDVGGDDSPSRRQHHQRTSSGGNA
-94 SSSSSSL
+94 SSSSSS
-101 RSGLRRRLMRSS
+101 SS
-113 TSSTFSRGG
+113 FSRGLNG
-122 GGRHLITMMNWRM
+122 GENRR
-135 DDGGDVNNNEM
+135 DDD
-146 GDSQQKQQRQQQQ
+146 DYDDYR
-159 KRTSSG
+159 
-165 GAASTSRRRDYY
+165 SRRRGQG
-177 DDSDDENNSYDNRR
+177 RR
-191 GRGGGRGG
+191 GGRGRKNSSNYSGGGRGG
-199 RKNFNNN
+199 R
-206 NNGGGRGG
+206 G
-214 GERGRGRAQTQTST
+214 GERGRAPQTSS
-228 RNSNNNSYYGNDEY
+228 RNNYYDNNNNNSNNNNNNYYYDENDEY
-242 ENSSPYYYNNR
+242 DNYNSR
-253 DRQGGGGGNYNDN
+253 DRRGGGGGDSRGYHYNN
-266 KPAYLQRKE
+266 KPVYLQRKE

-301 KEALLQNKRDEF
+301 KEAMLQNKRDEF

-366 CTPLEMENIES
+366 CTPLEMDSIES

-382 GSGKNA
+382 GSGDD
-388 AETERNREHSLWL
+388 AETRRDRQHPLWL

-423 IDGVV
+423 INGVV

-450 TIKVYQTNAMH
+450 SIKVYQTNAMH

-472 NVIGLANQSGAENV
+472 NVVGLANQSGAENV
-486 SNLSLN
+486 SDLSLN

-519 IEGGG
+519 IEGGSDKNG
-524 DDENNATTNT
+524 AGA
-534 NNKTTSVESL
+534 NKTTSVESL

-549 TAIALFQLTS
+549 TAIALFQLTNTNAVKT
-559 SSSSSSSSS
+559 
-568 SE
+568 

>member
-1 MIKNFGLDTDKNGKE
+1 MDDDVGGDDSPSRRQQHQRT
-16 ESVSLI
+16 
-22 ASATRFRYKSLFLI
+22 
-36 SALCFPRPF
+36 
-45 RPAWLSETLFLSS
+45 SS
-58 CEKKRDTTKNK
+58 GGN
-69 KKTKFNLKKMLMRF
+69 
-83 CFARSSSAGCT
+83 A
-94 SSSSSSL
+94 SSSSSS
-101 RSGLRRRLMRSS
+101 SS
-113 TSSTFSRGG
+113 FSRGLNG
-122 GGRHLITMMNWRM
+122 GENRR
-135 DDGGDVNNNEM
+135 DDD
-146 GDSQQKQQRQQQQ
+146 DDDYDDYR
-159 KRTSSG
+159 
-165 GAASTSRRRDYY
+165 SRRRGQG
-177 DDSDDENNSYDNRR
+177 RR
-191 GRGGGRGG
+191 GGRGRKNSSNYSGGGRGG
-199 RKNFNNN
+199 R
-206 NNGGGRGG
+206 G
-214 GERGRGRAQTQTST
+214 GERGRAPQTSS
-228 RNSNNNSYYGNDEY
+228 RNNYYDNNNNNNNNNYYYDVNDEY
-242 ENSSPYYYNNR
+242 DNYNSR
-253 DRQGGGGGNYNDN
+253 DRRGGGGGDRRGYHYNN
-266 KPAYLQRKE
+266 KPVYLQRKE

-301 KEALLQNKRDEF
+301 KEAMLQNKRDEF

-366 CTPLEMENIES
+366 CTPLEMDSIES

-382 GSGKNA
+382 GSGDD
-388 AETERNREHSLWL
+388 AETRRDRQHPLWL

-450 TIKVYQTNAMH
+450 AIKVYQTNAMH

-472 NVIGLANQSGAENV
+472 NVVGLANQSGAENV
-486 SNLSLN
+486 SDLSLN

-506 RTNVRRACSRIAK
+506 RTNVRRACSRIVK
-519 IEGGG
+519 IEGDSDKNGAG
-524 DDENNATTNT
+524 A
-534 NNKTTSVESL
+534 NKTTSVESL

-549 TAIALFQLTS
+549 TAIALFQLTKTNAVKT
-559 SSSSSSSSS
+559 
-568 SE
+568 

>member
-1 MIKNFGLDTDKNGKE
+1 MDDDVGGDDSPSRRQHHQRT
-16 ESVSLI
+16 
-22 ASATRFRYKSLFLI
+22 
-36 SALCFPRPF
+36 
-45 RPAWLSETLFLSS
+45 SS
-58 CEKKRDTTKNK
+58 GGN
-69 KKTKFNLKKMLMRF
+69 
-83 CFARSSSAGCT
+83 A
-94 SSSSSSL
+94 SSSSSS
-101 RSGLRRRLMRSS
+101 
-113 TSSTFSRGG
+113 FSRGLNG
-122 GGRHLITMMNWRM
+122 GENRR
-135 DDGGDVNNNEM
+135 DDD
-146 GDSQQKQQRQQQQ
+146 DYDDYR
-159 KRTSSG
+159 
-165 GAASTSRRRDYY
+165 SRRRGQG
-177 DDSDDENNSYDNRR
+177 RR
-191 GRGGGRGG
+191 GGRGRKNSSNYSGGGRGG
-199 RKNFNNN
+199 R
-206 NNGGGRGG
+206 G
-214 GERGRGRAQTQTST
+214 GERGRAPQTSS
-228 RNSNNNSYYGNDEY
+228 RNNYYDNYNNNNNNNYYYDENDEY
-242 ENSSPYYYNNR
+242 DNYNSR
-253 DRQGGGGGNYNDN
+253 DRRGGGGGDSRGYHYNN
-266 KPAYLQRKE
+266 KPVYLQRKE

-301 KEALLQNKRDEF
+301 KEAMLQNKRDEF

-366 CTPLEMENIES
+366 CTPLEMDSIES

-382 GSGKNA
+382 GSGDD
-388 AETERNREHSLWL
+388 AETRRDRQHPLWL

-423 IDGVV
+423 INGVV

-450 TIKVYQTNAMH
+450 SIKVYQTNAMH

-472 NVIGLANQSGAENV
+472 NVVGLANQSGAENV
-486 SNLSLN
+486 SDLSLN

-519 IEGGG
+519 IEGGSDKNG
-524 DDENNATTNT
+524 AGA
-534 NNKTTSVESL
+534 NKTTSVESL

-549 TAIALFQLTS
+549 TAIALFQLTNTNAVKT
-559 SSSSSSSSS
+559 
-568 SE
+568 

>member
-1 MIKNFGLDTDKNGKE
+1 MRHVFDTR
-16 ESVSLI
+16 SLI
-22 ASATRFRYKSLFLI
+22 FLVVLFSVCSRRLSSSSLVGCVKSL
-36 SALCFPRPF
+36 S
-45 RPAWLSETLFLSS
+45 LSS
-58 CEKKRDTTKNK
+58 LRETRQKNNKKTTK
-69 KKTKFNLKKMLMRF
+69 LKKMLIRF
-83 CFARSSSAGCT
+83 CFASSSAGWCT

-101 RSGLRRRLMRSS
+101 CFKSVMMRGGLRSRFMRSS
-113 TSSTFSRGG
+113 TSSTFSSRGG
-122 GGRHLITMMNWRM
+122 GRDKSILITRMMNWRM
-135 DDGGDVNNNEM
+135 DDGGDVNNER
-146 GDSQQKQQRQQQQ
+146 GDSEQKQRRQQQQ

-165 GAASTSRRRDYY
+165 GAASTSSSRRRDYY

-199 RKNFNNN
+199 RENFNN
-206 NNGGGRGG
+206 NNGGGRGEG
-214 GERGRGRAQTQTST
+214 GRGRGRVQTQTST
-228 RNSNNNSYYGNDEY
+228 RNNNNSYYGNDEY

-285 LREMALG
+285 LRELALG

-382 GSGKNA
+382 RGGKSA

-549 TAIALFQLTS
+549 TAIALFQLCTS
-559 SSSSSSSSS
+559 TTK
-568 SE
+568 

>member
-1 MIKNFGLDTDKNGKE
+1 MLRLASSSLRGLTK
-16 ESVSLI
+16 
-22 ASATRFRYKSLFLI
+22 T
-36 SALCFPRPF
+36 
-45 RPAWLSETLFLSS
+45 TTT
-58 CEKKRDTTKNK
+58 TTK
-69 KKTKFNLKKMLMRF
+69 TRQMLF
-83 CFARSSSAGCT
+83 SNARGTTAKRPVSTSSRRVRMSWRMDDDVGGDDSPSRRQHHQRTSSGGNA
-94 SSSSSSL
+94 SSSSSS
-101 RSGLRRRLMRSS
+101 
-113 TSSTFSRGG
+113 FSRGLNG
-122 GGRHLITMMNWRM
+122 GENRR
-135 DDGGDVNNNEM
+135 DDD
-146 GDSQQKQQRQQQQ
+146 DYDDYR
-159 KRTSSG
+159 
-165 GAASTSRRRDYY
+165 SRRRGQG
-177 DDSDDENNSYDNRR
+177 RR
-191 GRGGGRGG
+191 GGRERKNSCNYSGGGRGG
-199 RKNFNNN
+199 R
-206 NNGGGRGG
+206 G
-214 GERGRGRAQTQTST
+214 GERGRAPQTSS
-228 RNSNNNSYYGNDEY
+228 RNNYYDNNNNNSNNNNNNNYYYDENDEY
-242 ENSSPYYYNNR
+242 DNYNSR
-253 DRQGGGGGNYNDN
+253 DRRGGGGGGDSRGYHYNN
-266 KPAYLQRKE
+266 KPVYLQRKE

-301 KEALLQNKRDEF
+301 KEAMLQNKRDEF

-366 CTPLEMENIES
+366 CTPLEMDSIES

-382 GSGKNA
+382 GSGDD
-388 AETERNREHSLWL
+388 AETRRDRQHPLWL

-423 IDGVV
+423 INGVV

-450 TIKVYQTNAMH
+450 SIKVYQTNAMH

-472 NVIGLANQSGAENV
+472 NVVGLANQSGAENV
-486 SNLSLN
+486 SDLSLN

-519 IEGGG
+519 IEGGSDKNG
-524 DDENNATTNT
+524 AGA
-534 NNKTTSVESL
+534 NKTTSVESL

-549 TAIALFQLTS
+549 TAIALFQLTNTNAVKT
-559 SSSSSSSSS
+559 
-568 SE
+568 

>member
-1 MIKNFGLDTDKNGKE
+1 MDDDVGGDDSPSRRQQHQRT
-16 ESVSLI
+16 
-22 ASATRFRYKSLFLI
+22 
-36 SALCFPRPF
+36 
-45 RPAWLSETLFLSS
+45 SS
-58 CEKKRDTTKNK
+58 GGN
-69 KKTKFNLKKMLMRF
+69 
-83 CFARSSSAGCT
+83 A
-94 SSSSSSL
+94 SSSSSS
-101 RSGLRRRLMRSS
+101 SF
-113 TSSTFSRGG
+113 FSRGLNG
-122 GGRHLITMMNWRM
+122 GENRRDDDDDDYDDYRNRRRGQGRRGGRGRKN
-135 DDGGDVNNNEM
+135 
-146 GDSQQKQQRQQQQ
+146 
-159 KRTSSG
+159 SSNY
-165 GAASTSRRRDYY
+165 S
-177 DDSDDENNSYDNRR
+177 
-191 GRGGGRGG
+191 GGGRGG
-199 RKNFNNN
+199 R
-206 NNGGGRGG
+206 G
-214 GERGRGRAQTQTST
+214 GERGRAPQTSS
-228 RNSNNNSYYGNDEY
+228 RNNYYDNNNNNNNNNYYYDVNDEY
-242 ENSSPYYYNNR
+242 DNYNSR
-253 DRQGGGGGNYNDN
+253 DRRGGGGGDSRGYHYNN
-266 KPAYLQRKE
+266 KPVYLQRKE

-301 KEALLQNKRDEF
+301 KEAMLQNKRDEF

-366 CTPLEMENIES
+366 CTPLEMDSIES

-382 GSGKNA
+382 GSGDD
-388 AETERNREHSLWL
+388 AETRRDHQHPLWL

-450 TIKVYQTNAMH
+450 AIKVYQTNAMH

-472 NVIGLANQSGAENV
+472 NVVGLANQSGAENV
-486 SNLSLN
+486 SDLSLN

-519 IEGGG
+519 IEGGSDKNG
-524 DDENNATTNT
+524 AGA
-534 NNKTTSVESL
+534 NKTTSVESL

-549 TAIALFQLTS
+549 TAIALFQLTKTNAVKT
-559 SSSSSSSSS
+559 
-568 SE
+568 

>member
-1 MIKNFGLDTDKNGKE
+1 MRHVFDTR
-16 ESVSLI
+16 SLI
-22 ASATRFRYKSLFLI
+22 FLVVLFSVCSRRLSSSSLVGCVKSL
-36 SALCFPRPF
+36 S
-45 RPAWLSETLFLSS
+45 LSS
-58 CEKKRDTTKNK
+58 LRETRQKNNKKTTK
-69 KKTKFNLKKMLMRF
+69 LKKMLIRF
-83 CFARSSSAGCT
+83 CFASSSAGWCT

-101 RSGLRRRLMRSS
+101 CFKSVMMRGGLRSRFMRSS
-113 TSSTFSRGG
+113 TSSTFSSRGG
-122 GGRHLITMMNWRM
+122 GRDKSILITRMMNWRM
-135 DDGGDVNNNEM
+135 DDGGDVNNER
-146 GDSQQKQQRQQQQ
+146 GDSEQKQRRQQQQ

-165 GAASTSRRRDYY
+165 GAASTSSSRRRDYY

-199 RKNFNNN
+199 RENFNN
-206 NNGGGRGG
+206 NNGGGRGEG
-214 GERGRGRAQTQTST
+214 GRGRVQTQTST
-228 RNSNNNSYYGNDEY
+228 RNNNNSYYGNDEY

-285 LREMALG
+285 LRELALG

-382 GSGKNA
+382 RGGKSA

-549 TAIALFQLTS
+549 TAIALFQLCTS
-559 SSSSSSSSS
+559 TTK
-568 SE
+568 

>member
-1 MIKNFGLDTDKNGKE
+1 VRHVFDTR
-16 ESVSLI
+16 SLI
-22 ASATRFRYKSLFLI
+22 FLVVLFSVCSRRLSSSSLVGCVKSL
-36 SALCFPRPF
+36 S
-45 RPAWLSETLFLSS
+45 LSS
-58 CEKKRDTTKNK
+58 LRETRQKNNKKTTK
-69 KKTKFNLKKMLMRF
+69 LKKMLMRF
-83 CFARSSSAGCT
+83 CFASSSAGWCT

-101 RSGLRRRLMRSS
+101 CFKSVMMRGGLRSRFMRSS
-113 TSSTFSRGG
+113 TSSTFSSRGG
-122 GGRHLITMMNWRM
+122 GRDKSILITRMMNWRM
-135 DDGGDVNNNEM
+135 DDGGDVNNER
-146 GDSQQKQQRQQQQ
+146 GDSEQKQRRQQQQ

-165 GAASTSRRRDYY
+165 GAASTSSSRRRDYY

-206 NNGGGRGG
+206 NGGGRGEG
-214 GERGRGRAQTQTST
+214 GRGRVQTQTST
-228 RNSNNNSYYGNDEY
+228 RNNNNSYYGNDEY

-285 LREMALG
+285 LRELALG

-382 GSGKNA
+382 RGGKSA

-549 TAIALFQLTS
+549 TAIALFQLCTS
-559 SSSSSSSSS
+559 TTK
-568 SE
+568 

>member
-1 MIKNFGLDTDKNGKE
+1 MDDDVGGDDSPSRRQHHQRT
-16 ESVSLI
+16 
-22 ASATRFRYKSLFLI
+22 
-36 SALCFPRPF
+36 
-45 RPAWLSETLFLSS
+45 SS
-58 CEKKRDTTKNK
+58 GGN
-69 KKTKFNLKKMLMRF
+69 
-83 CFARSSSAGCT
+83 A
-94 SSSSSSL
+94 SSSSSS
-101 RSGLRRRLMRSS
+101 
-113 TSSTFSRGG
+113 FSRGLNG
-122 GGRHLITMMNWRM
+122 GENRR
-135 DDGGDVNNNEM
+135 DDD
-146 GDSQQKQQRQQQQ
+146 DYDDYR
-159 KRTSSG
+159 
-165 GAASTSRRRDYY
+165 SRRRGQG
-177 DDSDDENNSYDNRR
+177 RR
-191 GRGGGRGG
+191 GGRG
-199 RKNFNNN
+199 RKNSSNYS
-206 NNGGGRGG
+206 GGGRGG
-214 GERGRGRAQTQTST
+214 GGGDSRG
-228 RNSNNNSYYGNDEY
+228 YH
-242 ENSSPYYYNNR
+242 YNN
-253 DRQGGGGGNYNDN
+253 
-266 KPAYLQRKE
+266 KPVYLQRKE

-301 KEALLQNKRDEF
+301 KEAMLQNKRDEF

-366 CTPLEMENIES
+366 CTPLEMDSIES

-382 GSGKNA
+382 GSGDD
-388 AETERNREHSLWL
+388 AETRRDRQHPLWL

-423 IDGVV
+423 INGVV

-450 TIKVYQTNAMH
+450 SIKVYQTNAMH

-472 NVIGLANQSGAENV
+472 NVVGLANQSGAENV
-486 SNLSLN
+486 SDLSLN

-519 IEGGG
+519 IEGGSDKNG
-524 DDENNATTNT
+524 AGA
-534 NNKTTSVESL
+534 NKTTSVESL

-549 TAIALFQLTS
+549 TAIALFQLTNTNAVKT
-559 SSSSSSSSS
+559 
-568 SE
+568 

>member
-1 MIKNFGLDTDKNGKE
+1 VWVKRETREIRFFL
-16 ESVSLI
+16 SF
-22 ASATRFRYKSLFLI
+22 TRFRRDACFLLSLI
-36 SALCFPRPF
+36 LCHNKTDNGEILRK
-45 RPAWLSETLFLSS
+45 T
-58 CEKKRDTTKNK
+58 RDK
-69 KKTKFNLKKMLMRF
+69 KKQSPQFAKRTQHKKKQKTKKMLRLV
-83 CFARSSSAGCT
+83 ASSSLSACGLRTTTTKTSSSTTSLTMFCLRANANNT
-94 SSSSSSL
+94 TTTNSVVRNKRLMSSVRANWRMDDVVEDDSTQQQRQQRRTSSGRTASSSSSSA
-101 RSGLRRRLMRSS
+101 S
-113 TSSTFSRGG
+113 FSRGLNGNRREYRGGGDDDDDDDDDYRDDSRRGGQGRGRRNNNSG
-122 GGRHLITMMNWRM
+122 GGRR
-135 DDGGDVNNNEM
+135 E
-146 GDSQQKQQRQQQQ
+146 
-159 KRTSSG
+159 
-165 GAASTSRRRDYY
+165 
-177 DDSDDENNSYDNRR
+177 R
-191 GRGGGRGG
+191 GRGGGGGGG
-199 RKNFNNN
+199 RAQRNTYYENNYNNN
-206 NNGGGRGG
+206 N
-214 GERGRGRAQTQTST
+214 
-228 RNSNNNSYYGNDEY
+228 NNNSYYGNDEY
-242 ENSSPYYYNNR
+242 EDNAYGNSSRN
-253 DRQGGGGGNYNDN
+253 RQGGGGGGYYNDNN

-344 YATKHDLNMLT
+344 YASKHDLNMLT

-366 CTPLEMENIES
+366 CTPLEMDSIES

-382 GSGKNA
+382 SGGKNA
-388 AETERNREHSLWL
+388 AEIQRNRQHPLWL

-472 NVIGLANQSGAENV
+472 NVIGLANQSGAESV
-486 SNLSLN
+486 SDLSLN

-519 IEGGG
+519 IEGG
-524 DDENNATTNT
+524 DENNNSG
-534 NNKTTSVESL
+534 KTTSVESL

-559 SSSSSSSSS
+559 KTN
-568 SE
+568 E

>member
-1 MIKNFGLDTDKNGKE
+1 MLRLASSSLRGLTK
-16 ESVSLI
+16 
-22 ASATRFRYKSLFLI
+22 T
-36 SALCFPRPF
+36 
-45 RPAWLSETLFLSS
+45 TTTTTT
-58 CEKKRDTTKNK
+58 TTK
-69 KKTKFNLKKMLMRF
+69 TRQMLF
-83 CFARSSSAGCT
+83 SNARGTTAKRPVSTSSRRVRMSWRMDDDVGGDDSPSRRQQHQRTSSGGNA
-94 SSSSSSL
+94 SSSSSS
-101 RSGLRRRLMRSS
+101 SS
-113 TSSTFSRGG
+113 FSRGLNG
-122 GGRHLITMMNWRM
+122 GENRRDDDDDDYDDYRNRRRGQGRRGGRGRKN
-135 DDGGDVNNNEM
+135 
-146 GDSQQKQQRQQQQ
+146 
-159 KRTSSG
+159 SSNY
-165 GAASTSRRRDYY
+165 S
-177 DDSDDENNSYDNRR
+177 
-191 GRGGGRGG
+191 GGGRGG
-199 RKNFNNN
+199 R
-206 NNGGGRGG
+206 G
-214 GERGRGRAQTQTST
+214 GERGRAPQTSS
-228 RNSNNNSYYGNDEY
+228 RNNYYDNNNNNNNNNYYYDENDEY
-242 ENSSPYYYNNR
+242 DNYNSR
-253 DRQGGGGGNYNDN
+253 DRRGGGGGGDSRGYHYNN
-266 KPAYLQRKE
+266 KPVYLQRKE
-275 ERKATREQPT
+275 ERKATREQPA

-301 KEALLQNKRDEF
+301 KEAMLQNKRDEF

-366 CTPLEMENIES
+366 CTPLEMDSIES

-382 GSGKNA
+382 GSGDD
-388 AETERNREHSLWL
+388 AETRRDRQHPLWL

-423 IDGVV
+423 INGVV

-450 TIKVYQTNAMH
+450 AIKVYQTNAMH

-472 NVIGLANQSGAENV
+472 NVVGLANQSGAENV
-486 SNLSLN
+486 SDLSLN

-519 IEGGG
+519 IEGGSDKNG
-524 DDENNATTNT
+524 AGA
-534 NNKTTSVESL
+534 NKTTSVESL

-549 TAIALFQLTS
+549 TAIALFQLTKTNAVKT
-559 SSSSSSSSS
+559 
-568 SE
+568 